1 MNNKKDDGMP
11 LPTVGNHRD
20 ASHAGSAPNPAIAVG
35 AQLASVRAEKG
46 RSIDEMASRLKVSAA
61 KVVALEAG
69 DLAPLHDAAFA
80 VGLVR
85 SYAKVLGMD
94 PEPLTDAL
102 RGVRHTNTPNLAL
115 PPSGAKASSM
125 RRANV
130 PLSWSTRRSDRRSW
144 IWGGLAA
151 VVIFILLGVWRVGN
165 EPNGWLQRVKGEAAS
180 DVDAANPQAVSG
192 AVVSTLPPVGA
203 NGMSGEPASAG
214 TSTAASASASQGG
227 SEAVVAALNAPT
239 QSLAAAGADAGSAAA
254 SLATLAAVSS
264 AHPGAGASAPLAPGV
279 GLAGQA
285 ANSSAAP
292 AAGTSRL
299 NVAVTQDT
307 WMSVKGADGRTVFS
321 GIVHAGQSQNMDAVR
336 PLHVTVGNMSGVSAI
351 EQDGHAVNAK
361 AYAGSGKNVARFTLP

>member
-11 LPTVGNHRD
+11 LPNVGNHRD
-20 ASHAGSAPNPAIAVG
+20 ASQAGSAPNPAVAVG
-35 AQLASVRAEKG
+35 AQLASVRTEKG
-46 RSIDEMASRLKVSAA
+46 RSVDEMASRLKVSAA

-102 RGVRHTNTPNLAL
+102 RGVRHTHTPNLAL

-151 VVIFILLGVWRVGN
+151 VVVLVLLVVWRVGN

-203 NGMSGEPASAG
+203 NGMSGDTASSASTVATTSGNAPSVVSPLTAPSQASAAAG
-214 TSTAASASASQGG
+214 TDGGASAS
-227 SEAVVAALNAPT
+227 
-239 QSLAAAGADAGSAAA
+239 SLASM
-254 SLATLAAVSS
+254 ATLAAVSS
-264 AHPGAGASAPLAPGV
+264 AHPGSGASAPLAPGV

-285 ANSSAAP
+285 ASGSAAP
-292 AAGTSRL
+292 VAGGSHL
-299 NVAVTQDT
+299 SISVTQDT
-307 WMSVKGADGRTVFS
+307 WMSVKGADGRMAFS
-321 GIVHAGQSQNMDAVR
+321 GIVHAGQSQNIDSVR
-336 PLHVTVGNMSGVSAI
+336 PMHVTVGNMSGVSGI
-351 EQDGHAVNAK
+351 EQDGHALNVK
-361 AYAGSGKNVARFTLP
+361 TYAGNGKNVARFTLP

>member
-20 ASHAGSAPNPAIAVG
+20 ASQAGSAPNPAIAVG

-46 RSIDEMASRLKVSAA
+46 RSVDEMASRLKVSAA

-102 RGVRHTNTPNLAL
+102 RGVRHTNAPNLAL
-115 PPSGAKASSM
+115 PPSGAKPSSM

-144 IWGGLAA
+144 VWGGLAA
-151 VVIFILLGVWRVGN
+151 VVVLVLLVVWRVGN

-203 NGMSGEPASAG
+203 NGMSAESAG
-214 TSTAASASASQGG
+214 SAPSASGANAPQGG
-227 SEAVVAALNAPT
+227 SDAVVAALNAPS

-264 AHPGAGASAPLAPGV
+264 ARPTTGASAPLAPGV

-285 ANSSAAP
+285 ASGSAA
-292 AAGTSRL
+292 AVAGGSHLSVT
-299 NVAVTQDT
+299 VTQDT
-307 WMSVKGADGRTVFS
+307 WMSVKGADGRTAFS
-321 GIVHAGQSQNMDAVR
+321 GIVHAGQSQNIDAVR
-336 PLHVTVGNMSGVSAI
+336 PMHVTVGNMSGVSGI
-351 EQDGHAVNAK
+351 EQDGHAVNVK
-361 AYAGSGKNVARFTLP
+361 TYAGNGKNVARFTLP